1 MSFPFFEYQG
11 IDAVAVIDTLNGLFE
26 FWRDRQAITLSV
38 LFQGMEDKL
47 SSAAMRA
54 WLENLDEVNNV
65 GMLSSNLFYSFL
77 GHKFLDCFF

>member
-11 IDAVAVIDTLNGLFE
+11 IDAVAVIDTLNGLFLNGLFE

-47 SSAAMRA
+47 SSEAVRA

-65 GMLSSNLFYSFL
+65 GMLS
-77 GHKFLDCFF
+77 